1 MSPAEFMT
9 GDLVEFVERCMNTNN
24 IEGEH
29 LCIEITEHA
38 VLHEP
43 ERTARMLEGFQRLGI
58 EVAIDD
64 FGTGFASM
72 TELKNLPVNLL
83 KLDLSFVRGITT
95 DLYDRAIVESIIRL
109 GNALKLTVVAEG
121 IESGPIIDKL
131 LELGCY
137 RGQGYFIARPMS
149 AEDLAPLL
157 RRGAVP
163 LSPIRPPLAD
173 SISSTEER

>member
-1 MSPAEFMT
+1 
-9 GDLVEFVERCMNTNN
+9 
-24 IEGEH
+24 
-29 LCIEITEHA
+29 
-38 VLHEP
+38 
-43 ERTARMLEGFQRLGI
+43 
-58 EVAIDD
+58 
-64 FGTGFASM
+64 M